1 MTRRAFYGLHLQ
13 PTGSPSCFSFVTY
26 TPQSKEQ
33 MVACGDLGEE
43 EEYINPVICDFLLFI
58 AEWILKVPL
67 NNDFPLSYDD
77 VTVICSRQRGNGS
90 QHEYLMQISKLE
102 DNDLKRSV
110 LERLLKIVHRQSW
123 NGFKPT

>member
-1 MTRRAFYGLHLQ
+1 
-13 PTGSPSCFSFVTY
+13 
-26 TPQSKEQ
+26 

-67 NNDFPLSYDD
+67 NNDFPISYDD

-110 LERLLKIVHRQSW
+110 LERLLKIVHRQS
-123 NGFKPT
+123 

>member
-1 MTRRAFYGLHLQ
+1 MI
-13 PTGSPSCFSFVTY
+13 
-26 TPQSKEQ
+26 
-33 MVACGDLGEE
+33 ACGDLGEG

>member
-13 PTGSPSCFSFVTY
+13 PTGAPSFFSFVTY

-43 EEYINPVICDFLLFI
+43 EEYINPAICDFLLFI

>member
-13 PTGSPSCFSFVTY
+13 PTGEQSCFSFVTY

-33 MVACGDLGEE
+33 MVACGDLGEG

-67 NNDFPLSYDD
+67 NNDFPISYDD

-90 QHEYLMQISKLE
+90 QHEYLVQISELE

>member
-1 MTRRAFYGLHLQ
+1 
-13 PTGSPSCFSFVTY
+13 
-26 TPQSKEQ
+26 

-67 NNDFPLSYDD
+67 NNDFPLNYDD